1 MIAFRFRENCAVQH
15 VPSEKG
21 PPRFMPGGPDSVAI
35 AVSAAVRTGSV
46 GARQLRWHAD
56 SFAG

>member
-21 PPRFMPGGPDSVAI
+21 LSGTNRAGPIRFQH
-35 AVSAAVRTGSV
+35 SARKLGTRESNPHQ
-46 GARQLRWHAD
+46 GAR
-56 SFAG
+56 